1 MIWVNLITTSLRP
14 NPGIM
19 VYIWET
25 IPKWPY
31 FRLVNYYNLPRCMC
45 ALMVI
50 YIPSERIPTMGLMTI
65 NHVPIF
71 GPLQIIMGGVHTWT
85 YPNSWMVYNFIM
97 ENPQK
102 CMIWRYPHFRKHL
115 YNNSGI
121 STLVSCPHLVIHR
134 ESSGAWSNCSTMKGA
149 GAALWEPDKQK
160 SLEICW
166 RNSQD
171 LTGSKWWVDA
181 LSILMES
188 IYLDKPLKPPKVDAP
203 VSAHVQS
210 HHIRSGAD
218 PR

>member
-1 MIWVNLITTSLRP
+1 
-14 NPGIM
+14 M

-97 ENPQK
+97 ENPQ
-102 CMIWRYPHFRKHL
+102 
-115 YNNSGI
+115 N
-121 STLVSCPHLVIHR
+121 
-134 ESSGAWSNCSTMKGA
+134 A
-149 GAALWEPDKQK
+149 
-160 SLEICW
+160 
-166 RNSQD
+166 
-171 LTGSKWWVDA
+171 
-181 LSILMES
+181 
-188 IYLDKPLKPPKVDAP
+188 
-203 VSAHVQS
+203 
-210 HHIRSGAD
+210 
-218 PR
+218 